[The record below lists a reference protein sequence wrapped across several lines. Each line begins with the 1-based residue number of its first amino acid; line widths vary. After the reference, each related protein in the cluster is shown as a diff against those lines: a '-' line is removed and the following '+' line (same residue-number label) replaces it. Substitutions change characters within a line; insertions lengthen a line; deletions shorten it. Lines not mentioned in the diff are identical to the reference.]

1 MTAPFTLVTGA
12 SSGIGRVVALTLAR
26 NRNLI
31 LNGRDEGRLNATRA
45 ECAARGADFGREA
58 LVFPCDL
65 SRPQELGAAL
75 AAFMRDRGL
84 RIDAFVHCAAIVE
97 VLPMAKT
104 RYHVGL
110 EVMNV
115 NYFSATEIISA
126 LLKRRVN
133 GDALK
138 DIVLITSIA
147 TTHGAPHQPHYC
159 ASKGA
164 LEALRI
170 ALARDLAPHVRV
182 NAVAP
187 GSFPTPMWETPLAD
201 PEWRQNWAPPTL
213 LPPGS
218 PQEVANTVEFLLSD
232 KASYLT
238 GVLLPVNGGEA
249 FYR

>member
-1 MTAPFTLVTGA
+1 MTTQFTLVTGA
-12 SSGIGRVVALTLAR
+12 SSGIGRVIAKTLAQS
-26 NRNLI
+26 RNLI
-31 LNGRDEGRLNATRA
+31 LNGRNKERLEKCRA
-45 ECAARGADFGREA
+45 DCAVSGAERGREL
-58 LVFPCDL
+58 LVFPFDL
-65 SRPQELGAAL
+65 ARPQELGEAL
-75 AAFMRDRGL
+75 ADFLRDKAVQVNAL
-84 RIDAFVHCAAIVE
+84 VHCAGMVE

-115 NYFSATEIISA
+115 NYFSVTEIISA
-126 LLKRRVN
+126 LLKRRIN

-138 DIVLITSIA
+138 DIIFITSIA
-147 TTHGAPHQPHYC
+147 AANGAPHQPHYC

-187 GSFPTPMWETPLAD
+187 GSFPTPMWETPLAA
-201 PEWRQNWAPPTL
+201 PQWRETWDPPTL

-218 PQEVANTVEFLLSD
+218 PQEVANAVEFLLSD
-232 KASYLT
+232 KGGYLT
-238 GVLLPVNGGEA
+238 GVLLPVNGGERL
-249 FYR
+249 YR